1 MSSDKYFYS
10 NEHSYVES
18 LREISNRDYFED
30 ASRQH
35 TAKMSCEER
44 HKNEDYMCEKIWTVD
59 STGKSICNIV
69 NAIKTQRCL
78 SKEKEIC
85 VNPAFRFNYDRDY
98 TFEFNKDHTTYSRED
113 TNSIIDNHNHDRSYD
128 RDYEFQCNTEN
139 NTTYEFNK

>member
-1 MSSDKYFYS
+1 MSSDKYFYT
-10 NEHSYVES
+10 NEHSYVEA
-18 LREISNRDYFED
+18 LREISNRSYFED

-35 TAKMSCEER
+35 TEKMSCEER

-85 VNPAFRFNYDRDY
+85 VNPAFKFNRDY
-98 TFEFNKDHTTYSRED
+98 TFEFNKDHTTYSREE
-113 TNSIIDNHNHDRSYD
+113 TNSIIDSHNYDRSYD
-128 RDYEFQCNTEN
+128 RDYEFQCNIEDR
-139 NTTYEFNK
+139 TTYEFNK